1 MKKSEFKKIIKPIV
15 LECIRE
21 SLFEE
26 GVLAGV
32 ISEVVQGMGA
42 QPLMEQKQA
51 PPSPPAP
58 NLRQE
63 ESKKLSAS
71 KKKMLAAIGK
81 DAYNGVDLFE
91 GTTPAPAQRQDQGA
105 AHGALKD
112 VDPHDSGVDISTLF
126 NNNWS
131 KLV

>member
-15 LECIRE
+15 IECIRE

-32 ISEVVQGMGA
+32 ISEVMKGVNA
-42 QPLMEQKQA
+42 QPLVEQVQREA
-51 PPSPPAP
+51 PPPPKDKRIQA
-58 NLRQE
+58 
-63 ESKKLSAS
+63 KKLEAN
-71 KKKMLAAIGK
+71 KKKMLAAIGQ

-105 AHGALKD
+105 SHGALKD
-112 VDPHDSGVDISTLF
+112 LDPRDGGVDISGLF
-126 NNNWS
+126 NTNWS

>member
-32 ISEVVQGMGA
+32 ISEVVQGMSA
-42 QPLMEQKQA
+42 QPLLEKKEP
-51 PPSPPAP
+51 PPSPPSAQK
-58 NLRQE
+58 REVDTQ
-63 ESKKLSAS
+63 KLVSS

-91 GTTPAPAQRQDQGA
+91 GTTPAPAPRQDQGA
-105 AHGALKD
+105 SHGALKD
-112 VDPHDSGVDISTLF
+112 LDPHDSGVDISTLF